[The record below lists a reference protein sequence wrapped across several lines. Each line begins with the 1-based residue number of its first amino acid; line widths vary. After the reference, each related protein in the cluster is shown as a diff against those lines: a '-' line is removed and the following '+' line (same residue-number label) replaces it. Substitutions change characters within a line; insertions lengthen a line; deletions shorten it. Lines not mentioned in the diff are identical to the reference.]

1 MAEIEDR
8 IIYKPKGSELV
19 QWCLALFVIT
29 GGICFYFTRDPMT
42 SLLVGL
48 SGTLFLVFSWFDLSR
63 KSQRGLYIELQQFL
77 LRCKILP
84 SDYKIDRNP
93 SLRNLEK
100 RKREFMDLAAASF
113 QQSEKKLTE
122 TRYVLDRFVGTKG
135 SQFATEKGRQA
146 VWEGEVKRAIVLF
159 SDVRG
164 FTSMTEKLKPQETV
178 RFLNRMFTEFEEVL
192 AFSGGEINKFIGD
205 AILCFFPLPEDN
217 PEPAAK
223 RAILAG
229 LRLQDA
235 FHQLQGTFRETYSE
249 SVHTG
254 LGVGMAG
261 GEVIMGNLGSARR
274 MEFTLIGD
282 TVNLASR
289 LCSIAEDGQVLIN
302 QDLAHVAADAFRME
316 PLEPVRLKGKTGTYR
331 PYSVTGEKIQ
341 QGLA

>member
-1 MAEIEDR
+1 MPDIEDR
-8 IIYKPKGSELV
+8 IIYKPKASVLV
-19 QWCLALFVIT
+19 GWCFFLFVVT
-29 GGICFYFTRDPMT
+29 GGTCFYFFHDPMS
-42 SLLVGL
+42 SLAVGVA
-48 SGTLFLVFSWFDLSR
+48 GTLLLVFSWLDLSR
-63 KSQRGLYIELQQFL
+63 KSQKGLYIELQTFL

-93 SLRNLEK
+93 SLSTLEK
-100 RKREFMDLAAASF
+100 RKREFMDMAASHF

-146 VWEGEVKRAIVLF
+146 VWEGQVQKAIVLF

-205 AILCFFPLPEDN
+205 AILCFFPFPEDN
-217 PEPAAK
+217 PEPAVK
-223 RAILAG
+223 KAILAA

-235 FHQLQGTFRETYSE
+235 FHQTQATFRETYSE

-289 LCSIAEDGQVLIN
+289 LCSIAEDGQVLVN
-302 QDLAHVAADAFRME
+302 QDLAHVAAGSFRME

-331 PYSVTGEKIQ
+331 PYAVTGEMIR

>member
-1 MAEIEDR
+1 MSAPEDR
-8 IIYKPKGSELV
+8 FIYRPKITELTG
-19 QWCLALFVIT
+19 WAMLLFGVT
-29 GGICFYFTRDPMT
+29 AGFCFYLTQDPGV
-42 SLLVGL
+42 SVEVG
-48 SGTLFLVFSWFDLSR
+48 SAGAVFLIFSWMDLSH
-63 KSQRGLYIELQQFL
+63 KSQRGLYVELQQFL

-84 SDYKIDRNP
+84 ADYKIDRNP
-93 SLRNLEK
+93 SLSTLEK
-100 RKREFMDLAAASF
+100 RKKEFMDMAAAHF

-122 TRYVLDRFVGTKG
+122 ARYVLDRFVGTKG

-146 VWEGEVKRAIVLF
+146 VWEGQVQRAIVLF

-192 AFSGGEINKFIGD
+192 AFAGGEINKFIGD
-205 AILCFFPLPEDN
+205 AVLCFFPFPEDN
-217 PEPAAK
+217 PEPAVK

-235 FHQLQGTFRETYSE
+235 FHQIQGTFRETYSE

-261 GEVIMGNLGSARR
+261 GEVILGNLGSARR

-289 LCSIAEDGQVLIN
+289 LCSIAEDGQVLVN
-302 QDLAHVAADAFRME
+302 QDLAQVAADSFRME
-316 PLEPVRLKGKTGTYR
+316 ALEPVRLKGKTGTYR
-331 PYSVTGEKIQ
+331 PYSVTGEMIR